1 QHGSVVGAVHGDGDG
16 PGAGRAA
23 AVGDRDA
30 VDLDQAFAVG
40 QVGDVGF
47 WGGEGPVH
55 RAFAI
60 ARGAVADDRREGAGR
75 GGARTGDR
83 VGGRKQFDADAV
95 AVVEVVVG
103 EGDGAGCGQVG
114 SAVVDVVGQLALGD
128 MHEGVLQRD
137 LELVGGAG
145 GNGIVGRAA
154 GGPAP
159 DRDVVGAGL
168 AEGVGEVG
176 VESVDAAGSPPSG
189 ARIVVE
195 EDAVAVRI
203 PQVKHGVALAGRTCS
218 VVDVENAD
226 RAGLG
231 HGEGVVVG
239 AGAAPGAVDRDG
251 GNGGRALHVRVV
263 FEHEQSVE
271 RERSGDAVVGA
282 GRRLDHGAVVD
293 DRGLH
298 HWRVVAALDHEGGR
312 GGRDAALAVG
322 DVVGV
327 DQGDA

>member
-1 QHGSVVGAVHGDGDG
+1 EGVVDAVVGKHVDGDRLALVGRRGVVVDVDSRLHDDVGDAGDESAIAVPDPHRAAVAAVRVRTGGVRAGPAVEGQAERGMRRDALDGVGQDVALGVGDAANGSVVAGILGDHERVRVRRRQHGSVVGAVHGDGDG

-114 SAVVDVVGQLALGD
+114 
-128 MHEGVLQRD
+128 
-137 LELVGGAG
+137 
-145 GNGIVGRAA
+145 
-154 GGPAP
+154 
-159 DRDVVGAGL
+159 
-168 AEGVGEVG
+168 
-176 VESVDAAGSPPSG
+176 
-189 ARIVVE
+189 
-195 EDAVAVRI
+195 
-203 PQVKHGVALAGRTCS
+203 
-218 VVDVENAD
+218 
-226 RAGLG
+226 
-231 HGEGVVVG
+231 
-239 AGAAPGAVDRDG
+239 
-251 GNGGRALHVRVV
+251 
-263 FEHEQSVE
+263 
-271 RERSGDAVVGA
+271 
-282 GRRLDHGAVVD
+282 GAVV
-293 DRGLH
+293 
-298 HWRVVAALDHEGGR
+298 
-312 GGRDAALAVG
+312 
-322 DVVGV
+322 
-327 DQGDA
+327 